1 MSTISLNPEAGQ
13 QETGMVAPGQE
24 ELLAEFQAEQEV
36 ANADPQL
43 LAGKF
48 KSVED
53 LEQSYRELEKKLGQ
67 RAPEPS
73 PEESQPS
80 PGYTQEQAAQTYGE
94 EKVAA
99 LAERGVDLADVMF
112 KADNGQDV
120 SSHYDDLAQAFGVP
134 RGVVENYVSKA
145 MAATPAAAPAES
157 TGLSDTDVAELK
169 GLAGGE
175 AGFSSLSNWAASNLD
190 PALLATY
197 NGAID
202 SGNPGAA
209 RMAIVWL
216 QSLQGSSQREPKLIG
231 GSAPAT
237 AEVFESQGQ
246 LFEAMN
252 KRDSR
257 GRKMYE
263 TDSAYRKRVEQMLAR
278 SDIFS

>member
-73 PEESQPS
+73 PEESQPT
-80 PGYTQEQAAQTYGE
+80 PGYTQEQAVQTYGE

-112 KADNGQDV
+112 KADNGQDI
-120 SSHYDDLAQAFGVP
+120 SSHYDTLAEAFGVP

-145 MAATPAAAPAES
+145 VVTAPAES
-157 TGLSDTDVAELK
+157 TGLSDADIAELK

-175 AGFSSLSNWAASNLD
+175 EGFNSLSSWAASNLD

-209 RMAIVWL
+209 RMAITWL

-231 GSAPAT
+231 GSAPTT

-246 LFEAMN
+246 LLEAMN

-263 TDSAYRKRVEQMLAR
+263 TDSAYRKRVEQMLAK

>member
-36 ANADPQL
+36 ANADPGL

-67 RAPEPS
+67 KAPEPS

-99 LAERGVDLADVMF
+99 LAERGVDLADVML
-112 KADNGQDV
+112 KADNGQDI
-120 SSHYDDLAQAFGVP
+120 SSHYDALAEAFGVP
-134 RGVVENYVSKA
+134 KAVVESYVGKA
-145 MAATPAAAPAES
+145 APVATPAES
-157 TGLSDTDVAELK
+157 TGLSDADVAALK
-169 GLAGGE
+169 GMAGGE
-175 AGFSSLSNWAASNLD
+175 SGFSALSNWSASNLSPED
-190 PALLATY
+190 LAIY

-202 SGNPGAA
+202 SGNLGAA
-209 RMAIVWL
+209 RMAIAWL
-216 QSLQGSSQREPKLIG
+216 QSRQASGQREPRLIG

>member
-36 ANADPQL
+36 ANADPGL

-80 PGYTQEQAAQTYGE
+80 PGYTQEQAVQTYGE

-112 KADNGQDV
+112 KADNGQDI
-120 SSHYDDLAQAFGVP
+120 SSHYDALAEAFGVSKA
-134 RGVVENYVSKA
+134 VVESYVGKA
-145 MAATPAAAPAES
+145 APVATPAES
-157 TGLSDTDVAELK
+157 TGLSDADVAALK
-169 GLAGGE
+169 DMAGGE
-175 AGFSSLSNWAASNLD
+175 SGFSALSNWSASNLSPED
-190 PALLATY
+190 LAIY

-202 SGNPGAA
+202 SGNLGAA
-209 RMAIVWL
+209 RMAIAWL
-216 QSLQGSSQREPKLIG
+216 QSRQASGQREPRLIG